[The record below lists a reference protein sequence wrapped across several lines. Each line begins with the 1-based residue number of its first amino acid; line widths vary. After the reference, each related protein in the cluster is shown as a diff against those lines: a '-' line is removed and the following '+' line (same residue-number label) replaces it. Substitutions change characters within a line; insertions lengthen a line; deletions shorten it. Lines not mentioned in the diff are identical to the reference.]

1 MELLSEK
8 DALNWILYVIYFGF
22 PILIAINL
30 GVLITLIQLK
40 RRIKL
45 LILRKKAI
53 LLLEVK
59 HPFVI

>member
-1 MELLSEK
+1 MELLSVK

-40 RRIKL
+40 RRIKDK
-45 LILRKKAI
+45 I
-53 LLLEVK
+53 
-59 HPFVI
+59 